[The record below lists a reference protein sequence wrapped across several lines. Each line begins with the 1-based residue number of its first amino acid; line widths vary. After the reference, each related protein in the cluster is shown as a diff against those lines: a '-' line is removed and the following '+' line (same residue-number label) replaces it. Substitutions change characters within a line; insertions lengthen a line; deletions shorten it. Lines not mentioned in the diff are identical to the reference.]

1 MRSSRGTWFAGT
13 LLLAAALLTAPG
25 DAVRLERSQAPAPA
39 AASQASAGSGGI
51 NSPAQRDKSYV
62 ILISFDGFRPD
73 YLDRF
78 ELPNFN
84 RVIRRGARARALIPV
99 FPSVTFSNHYSLV
112 TGLYPEH
119 HGIVENRF
127 FDPERGASYN
137 FRDPAQ
143 VADATWYRGEP
154 IWVTAETQGMVA
166 ACFFFPGS
174 EAAIKGV
181 RPTFWNK
188 YDGNVPNETRVD
200 TVIDWLRLPEDRR
213 PHVIT
218 LYFGDMDAASHRGPL
233 DGPAIRSA
241 AETLDVALG
250 RLLDRLE
257 TLDVRDRVYVVL
269 TSDHG
274 MVETSASRA
283 VLLSSLI
290 DDTDA
295 VQVGFTGPVAS
306 LHVKGSDNAAAAL
319 RDKING
325 RLSHG
330 RAYLRRDL
338 PERFHY
344 RKDPRIGDVVIVMD
358 ESWLITASI
367 VSKLRIWEPWGEHGW
382 DPELQSMKAMFVIS
396 GPGIRPGVTIA
407 EVNNVDVYPL
417 MTELLGLRAADGVD
431 GRAGHV
437 RQLVMAK

>member
-1 MRSSRGTWFAGT
+1 MAAGEAAVPPSRFAPT
-13 LLLAAALLTAPG
+13 VAA
-25 DAVRLERSQAPAPA
+25 QAP
-39 AASQASAGSGGI
+39 AGSGGI
-51 NSPAQRDKSYV
+51 NRQEHRGKPHV
-62 ILISFDGFRPD
+62 ILISLDGFRPD

-78 ELPNFN
+78 ELPNFS
-84 RVIRRGARARALIPV
+84 RIIRRGARARALIPV

-127 FDPERGASYN
+127 FDPGRGASYN
-137 FRDPAQ
+137 FRDPAH

-188 YDGNVPNETRVD
+188 YDGSIANETRVD
-200 TVIDWLRLPEDRR
+200 TVLDWLRLPEDRR

-233 DGPAIRSA
+233 DSPAIRSA
-241 AETLDVALG
+241 AETLDAALG

-274 MVETSASRA
+274 MVETSASRI
-283 VLLSSLI
+283 VLVSSLV
-290 DDTDA
+290 DDSDG

-306 LHVKGSDNAAAAL
+306 LHVKGDVKAAAAL
-319 RDKING
+319 RDKINA

-330 RAYLRRDL
+330 RAYLRQDM

-358 ESWLITASI
+358 ESWMIAASI
-367 VSKLRIWEPWGEHGW
+367 ISKLRIWEPWGEHGW
-382 DPELQSMKAMFVIS
+382 DPELQSMKAVFLIAGPDVR
-396 GPGIRPGVTIA
+396 PGITIP
-407 EVNNVDVYPL
+407 EINNVDVYPL
-417 MTELLGLRAADGVD
+417 MTELLGLRAPDGIN
-431 GRAGHV
+431 GRAGHIL
-437 RQLVMAK
+437 RMGKQDSR